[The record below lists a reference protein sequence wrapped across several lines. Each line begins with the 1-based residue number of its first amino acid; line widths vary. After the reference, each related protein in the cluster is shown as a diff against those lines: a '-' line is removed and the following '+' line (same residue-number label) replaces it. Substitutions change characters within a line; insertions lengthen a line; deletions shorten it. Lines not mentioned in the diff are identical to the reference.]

1 MKVACIQHDVTW
13 ENKPEN
19 FAAVFAL
26 LHRSPPPHGA
36 LVLLPEMFATGFSM
50 NVPAIADDSG
60 QTQEFLEQSAA
71 EFAIHLCGGV
81 VTRSPDG
88 RGLNQALAINPLGK
102 EIARY
107 TKIHPFTFAGET
119 DHFSPGT
126 KIITFPCGEFTV
138 APFICYDLRFPE
150 IFRRAVRAGANLFTV
165 IANWPAARES
175 HWLTLLRARAI
186 ENQSYVAAVNRIG
199 SDPNARYSGRSLII
213 DPRGEIL
220 VDAGETEQVISCD
233 LDFESLT
240 RYRRDFPALA
250 DMRPE

>member
-1 MKVACIQHDVTW
+1 
-13 ENKPEN
+13 
-19 FAAVFAL
+19 
-26 LHRSPPPHGA
+26 
-36 LVLLPEMFATGFSM
+36 MFKELGLSAPKGGFSM

-138 APFICYDLRFPE
+138 APFICYDLASPKFSAAPSGRGPTFSPSSPT
-150 IFRRAVRAGANLFTV
+150 GPPPANRTGSRYCG
-165 IANWPAARES
+165 P
-175 HWLTLLRARAI
+175 AI